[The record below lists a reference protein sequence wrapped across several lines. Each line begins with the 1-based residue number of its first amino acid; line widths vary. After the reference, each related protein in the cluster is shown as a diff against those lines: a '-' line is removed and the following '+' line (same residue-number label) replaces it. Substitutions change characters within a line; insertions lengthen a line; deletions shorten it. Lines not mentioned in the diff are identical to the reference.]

1 MCYFQVTAEEESPE
15 VVVEENSESHGN
27 SQQLEKTAEGN
38 KTSTNQFKP
47 PKSGYAR
54 SRQANTPIL
63 KEAVAVMREIQAK
76 SSQNRDDYSVF
87 GEHVANKIRKL
98 SNPRTQ
104 TTVKHLICNM
114 LFDAEMGRLD
124 KPPRIYEQPHYPPHQ
139 PSTMYGQPSTSGRT
153 VMSQSPSPFSSTVSH
168 SPSDFESNYAT
179 DESEDIDR
187 LLRSFQ

>member
-1 MCYFQVTAEEESPE
+1 
-15 VVVEENSESHGN
+15 
-27 SQQLEKTAEGN
+27 
-38 KTSTNQFKP
+38 
-47 PKSGYAR
+47 
-54 SRQANTPIL
+54 
-63 KEAVAVMREIQAK
+63 MREIQAK

-104 TTVKHLICNM
+104 ATVQHLICNM

-124 KPPRIYEQPHYPPHQ
+124 QPPRIYEQPHYPPHQ
-139 PSTMYGQPSTSGRT
+139 PSTMYGQPFTSGRT
-153 VMSQSPSPFSSTVSH
+153 VMSQSPSPSTSTVSH